1 MEKKTRALKNF
12 NAEVK
17 ERLSVSVVAHFFVYV
32 AGKILMSGISCIMA
46 PLMMILLSPAEYGL
60 VSLLHGSNNVVIACL
75 SLGLPQALTVHY
87 FQASCNDR

>member
-32 AGKILMSGISCIMA
+32 AGKILMSGIYVLGTA
-46 PLMMILLSPAEYGL
+46 YDD
-60 VSLLHGSNNVVIACL
+60 IAKPC
-75 SLGLPQALTVHY
+75 
-87 FQASCNDR
+87 